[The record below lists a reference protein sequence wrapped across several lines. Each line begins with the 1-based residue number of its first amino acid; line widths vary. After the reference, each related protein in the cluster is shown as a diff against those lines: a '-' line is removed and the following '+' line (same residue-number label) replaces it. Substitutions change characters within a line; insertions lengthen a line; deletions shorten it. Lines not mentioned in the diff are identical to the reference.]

1 MVKEMLKEKAGYL
14 LSNLLS
20 QGGEYGEIFYEKVR
34 TCRIQLE
41 DNKIDKVQWGI
52 DEGVGIRLI
61 KDGKTYYGYTTEPT
75 FENLMEIVRTLA
87 RGEGHGPVKVGQR
100 RIRGWT
106 DLKIDPD
113 EKGIDYRAEFLLRAN
128 ETARSYGDKVKQV
141 MVVLTDRTRDILIIN
156 SLGEMA
162 EDLQK
167 RVVFFHRR
175 GGKPRRHN
183 AKGL

>member
-1 MVKEMLKEKAGYL
+1 MKLGHSERERKGV
-14 LSNLLS
+14 
-20 QGGEYGEIFYEKVR
+20 YGLGSLW
-34 TCRIQLE
+34 RI
-41 DNKIDKVQWGI
+41 VWC
-52 DEGVGIRLI
+52 
-61 KDGKTYYGYTTEPT
+61 
-75 FENLMEIVRTLA
+75 MEIGAIGV
-87 RGEGHGPVKVGQR
+87 VKVGQR

-128 ETARSYGDKVKQV
+128 ETARSYGDKVKQE

-175 GGKPRRHN
+175 GGKPSRQN